1 MNASTQ
7 ALLQCPVAEA
17 RSTSN
22 HIFRLLLI
30 SIFKTSIDMAM
41 KLSELAKKLSCRFQG
56 EDCLV
61 NNVADINHANNGDLV
76 FISNLKYKKFLS
88 TTNAAAVISQ
98 ADWLEGCTLSAIIS
112 DNPRLAFAK
121 AAAILNPVAVNNA
134 GMHPSALV
142 AENASVDNTATIDA
156 NAVIKSG
163 AAIAAHSYI
172 GPGTVVGEN
181 VSIGKNSYLN
191 ANVTIYAG
199 CEIGNNCIIHS
210 AVVIGA
216 DGFGFVKDQ
225 DAYFKVPQL
234 GRVRIGDEVEIGAS
248 TTIDRGALLDTVI
261 GDGVKL
267 DNQIQIGHN
276 VEIGD
281 HTVISACSCIAGT
294 VKIGK
299 NCLFGGSVGVRD
311 NIEICDN
318 VIITGRTLVSHSIT
332 KPGSYS
338 SSTPMDDTASW
349 RKNAA
354 RFRKLDEMAR
364 RLSKLEKVESSGSD
378 S

>member
-1 MNASTQ
+1 
-7 ALLQCPVAEA
+7 
-17 RSTSN
+17 
-22 HIFRLLLI
+22 
-30 SIFKTSIDMAM
+30 MAI
-41 KLSELAKKLSCRFQG
+41 KLSELAKKLDCLFQG
-56 EDCLV
+56 EDCLI
-61 NNVADINHANNGDLV
+61 NNVADINHAENGDLV
-76 FISNLKYKKFLS
+76 FISNLKYRRFLS
-88 TTNAAAVISQ
+88 STLASAVVSQ
-98 ADWLEGCTLSAIIS
+98 ADWLEGCTLPALIA
-112 DNPRLAFAK
+112 DNPRLTFAK
-121 AAAILNPVAVNNA
+121 AAALLNPVTASN
-134 GMHPSALV
+134 GGIHPSAV
-142 AENASVDNTATIDA
+142 IAENASVDDTATIDA
-156 NAVIKSG
+156 NAVVKSG
-163 AAIAAHSYI
+163 ASIAAHSYI
-172 GPGTVVGEN
+172 GAGTVIGEN
-181 VSIGKNSYLN
+181 VNIGKNSYLN
-191 ANVTIYAG
+191 ANVTIYAD
-199 CEIGNNCIIHS
+199 CEIGSNCIIHS

-234 GRVRIGDEVEIGAS
+234 GRVRIGDDVEIGAS

-261 GDGVKL
+261 GNGVKL

-281 HTVISACSCIAGT
+281 HTVISACSCVAGT

-299 NCLFGGSVGVRD
+299 FCLFGGSVGVRD

-338 SSTPMDDTASW
+338 SSTPMDETTNW

-364 RLSKLEKVESSGSD
+364 RLSKLEKNDSADSD

>member
-1 MNASTQ
+1 MQKPDKPAIILRTVSGYFFWRV
-7 ALLQCPVAEA
+7 LV
-17 RSTSN
+17 
-22 HIFRLLLI
+22 
-30 SIFKTSIDMAM
+30 MAI
-41 KLSELAKKLSCRFQG
+41 KLSELAKNLGCRFHG
-56 EDCLV
+56 DNCLI
-61 NNVADINHANNGDLV
+61 NNVADINHADNGDLV
-76 FISNLKYKKFLS
+76 FISSLKYKKSLS
-88 TTNAAAVISQ
+88 TTGASAVISQ
-98 ADWLEGCTLSAIIS
+98 ADWLEDCAISAIIS
-112 DNPRLAFAK
+112 DNPRLTFAK
-121 AAAILNPVAVNNA
+121 AAAILNPAAATNA
-134 GMHPSALV
+134 GIHPSAAV
-142 AENASVDNTATIDA
+142 AENATVDDTASIDA
-156 NAVIKSG
+156 NAVIKAG
-163 AAIAAHSYI
+163 ATVAAHSYI
-172 GPGTVVGEN
+172 GPGVVVGEN
-181 VSIGKNSYLN
+181 VTIGDNTFIN

-199 CEIGNNCIIHS
+199 CEVGSNCIIHS

-216 DGFGFVKDQ
+216 DGFGFVKDG

-234 GRVRIGDEVEIGAS
+234 GRVRIGNDVEIGAS

-261 GDGVKL
+261 GNGVKL

-276 VEIGD
+276 VDIGD

-299 NCLFGGSVGVRD
+299 SCLFGGSVGVRD

-338 SSTPMDDTASW
+338 SSTPMDDTKNW

-364 RLSKLEKVESSGSD
+364 RLSKLEKNDSPESNS
-378 S
+378 

>member
-1 MNASTQ
+1 M
-7 ALLQCPVAEA
+7 E
-17 RSTSN
+17 
-22 HIFRLLLI
+22 I
-30 SIFKTSIDMAM
+30 
-41 KLSELAKKLSCRFQG
+41 KLSELSKKLNCRLQG
-56 EDCLV
+56 EDCLI

-76 FISNLKYKKFLS
+76 FISSIKYKSALAS
-88 TTNAAAVISQ
+88 TKASAVISQ
-98 ADWLEGCTLSAIIS
+98 AEWLEGCSIPALIT

-121 AAAILNPVAVNNA
+121 AASLLNPVAINNS
-134 GMHPSALV
+134 GIHPTAVVADTANIDDSAI
-142 AENASVDNTATIDA
+142 IDA
-156 NAVIKSG
+156 NVVIKAG
-163 AAIAAHSYI
+163 VVIGAHSHI
-172 GPGTVVGEN
+172 GAGTVIGEN
-181 VSIGKNSYLN
+181 VSIGSNSYLH
-191 ANVTIYAG
+191 ANVTIYPE
-199 CEIGNNCIIHS
+199 CEIGNNCILHS

-216 DGFGFVKDQ
+216 DGFGFVRDQ

-234 GRVRIGDEVEIGAS
+234 GRVRIGNDVEIGAS

-261 GDGVKL
+261 GNGVKL

-299 NCLFGGSVGVRD
+299 FCLFGGSIGVRD

-338 SSTPMDDTASW
+338 SSTPMDETLNW

-354 RFRKLDEMAR
+354 RFRQLDDMAR
-364 RLSKLEKVESSGSD
+364 RLSKLEKK
-378 S
+378 